1 MADLQNAYFRLEILK
16 KNLGIQPTYDLF
28 KENERGNFNISNVP
42 LLNLFETNRKYEEI
56 KTLLTNA
63 DMTDDTATVYGRPIF
78 TFGPELL
85 TMYPRMTGDK
95 APFKVFK
102 NYRFF
107 SKMYDGT
114 Y

>member
-1 MADLQNAYFRLEILK
+1 MNTDKA
-16 KNLGIQPTYDLF
+16 
-28 KENERGNFNISNVP
+28 
-42 LLNLFETNRKYEEI
+42 
-56 KTLLTNA
+56 TL
-63 DMTDDTATVYGRPIF
+63 YGRPTF

-107 SKMYDGT
+107 SKMYDGEYLFGKRLSKFHQFVT
-114 Y
+114 EAYTRTPIIYRL

>member
-1 MADLQNAYFRLEILK
+1 MSEEQIK
-16 KNLGIQPTYDLF
+16 KNLEIQVNYDSF
-28 KENERGNFNISNVP
+28 KEKERGNFNISNVP
-42 LLNLFETNRKYEEI
+42 LLNLFENNRKYEDI
-56 KTLLTNA
+56 KTLFTNA
-63 DMTDDTATVYGRPIF
+63 EMNTDEATLYGRPTF

-107 SKMYDGT
+107 SKMYDGE
-114 Y
+114 YSF

>member
-1 MADLQNAYFRLEILK
+1 MSN
-16 KNLGIQPTYDLF
+16 DLF

-42 LLNLFETNRKYEEI
+42 LLTLFENNRKYEEI
-56 KTLLTNA
+56 KTLFTNA
-63 DMTDDTATVYGRPIF
+63 EMTDDTTEVYGRPIF

-114 Y
+114 YS

>member
-1 MADLQNAYFRLEILK
+1 M
-16 KNLGIQPTYDLF
+16 
-28 KENERGNFNISNVP
+28 
-42 LLNLFETNRKYEEI
+42 
-56 KTLLTNA
+56 NA
-63 DMTDDTATVYGRPIF
+63 DEATLYGRPTF

-107 SKMYDGT
+107 SKMYDGE
-114 Y
+114 YSF